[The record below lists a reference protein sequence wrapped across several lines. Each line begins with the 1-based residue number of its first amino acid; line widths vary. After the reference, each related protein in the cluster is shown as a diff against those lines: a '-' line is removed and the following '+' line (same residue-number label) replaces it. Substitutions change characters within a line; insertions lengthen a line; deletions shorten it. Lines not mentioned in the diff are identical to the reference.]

1 MTPTTGEI
9 LRTKREEKQLSLLQV
24 SQGTNIRVPFLQAI
38 EEDRLDAIPSLAQA
52 RGFIRLYAGY
62 LGLDPAVLLR
72 PESKPI
78 QADNA
83 GDAEKISL
91 DARELHPVKPPK
103 VSEYLQKNIEKIV
116 EKIPFDKLPLPKEQ
130 ATPES
135 SFDSQATGQGMIPAA
150 GTAQIILDE
159 IGRQLEAQREALGL
173 SRADVERQTRIRE
186 YYIEALE
193 TGNLEHLPSTV
204 QGRGMLGNYAAFMNL
219 NPDSLQLR
227 FAEALQ
233 QRRLELAQ
241 AEAAGTP
248 SVITGRI
255 ARKKPPVWKKY
266 ITPDLIVSGGLF
278 ILLFV
283 FVAWGASQVIKSSSI
298 QPLASQGSISEFL
311 LNTETALAPSSG
323 AGTPQFLTVT
333 PQSTSVAELVATQTS
348 IGSGPIQVVVIVRQR
363 AYLRVTVD
371 KKVEF
376 DQRVVPGNVYTFS
389 ANTSI
394 ELLTG
399 DGSAIQVI
407 YNQEDMGVLG
417 GSGQVV
423 DISYTLDGAITP
435 TPRFT
440 STPTATMPAT
450 LTPQP
455 TPTVPSP
462 TPTQSLPTP

>member
-1 MTPTTGEI
+1 M
-9 LRTKREEKQLSLLQV
+9 
-24 SQGTNIRVPFLQAI
+24 
-38 EEDRLDAIPSLAQA
+38 
-52 RGFIRLYAGY
+52 
-62 LGLDPAVLLR
+62 
-72 PESKPI
+72 
-78 QADNA
+78 
-83 GDAEKISL
+83 
-91 DARELHPVKPPK
+91 
-103 VSEYLQKNIEKIV
+103 
-116 EKIPFDKLPLPKEQ
+116 
-130 ATPES
+130 
-135 SFDSQATGQGMIPAA
+135 
-150 GTAQIILDE
+150 
-159 IGRQLEAQREALGL
+159 
-173 SRADVERQTRIRE
+173 
-186 YYIEALE
+186 
-193 TGNLEHLPSTV
+193 
-204 QGRGMLGNYAAFMNL
+204 
-219 NPDSLQLR
+219 
-227 FAEALQ
+227 
-233 QRRLELAQ
+233 
-241 AEAAGTP
+241 
-248 SVITGRI
+248 
-255 ARKKPPVWKKY
+255 
-266 ITPDLIVSGGLF
+266 
-278 ILLFV
+278 
-283 FVAWGASQVIKSSSI
+283 
-298 QPLASQGSISEFL
+298 
-311 LNTETALAPSSG
+311 
-323 AGTPQFLTVT
+323 
-333 PQSTSVAELVATQTS
+333 AELVATQTS